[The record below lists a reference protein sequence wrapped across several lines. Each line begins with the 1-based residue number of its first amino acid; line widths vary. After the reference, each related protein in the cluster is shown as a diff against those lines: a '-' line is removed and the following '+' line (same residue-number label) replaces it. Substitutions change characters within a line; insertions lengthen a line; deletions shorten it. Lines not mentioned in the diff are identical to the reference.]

1 MTPDEVEKRQNE
13 IKYLM
18 ENFMINEENAIK
30 MLEAGFNLAGGL
42 SEMEDYVKNTI
53 DNITNQYVT
62 RYTKEVDDL
71 MNQKD

>member
-1 MTPDEVEKRQNE
+1 MTPEEIEKRQNE

-30 MLEAGFNLAGGL
+30 MLEAGFNMAGGF
-42 SEMEDYVKNTI
+42 SEMEQYIKATI
-53 DNITNQYVT
+53 DNITNQYIT

-71 MNQKD
+71 MSHKD

>member
-30 MLEAGFNLAGGL
+30 MLEAGFISKLIGGTDFL
-42 SEMEDYVKNTI
+42 PF
-53 DNITNQYVT
+53 
-62 RYTKEVDDL
+62 
-71 MNQKD
+71 